1 MKNEKKSILF
11 EEHLRKIKHHVDYK
25 INESP
30 RYRPL
35 VGVDEEFDNL
45 PLTNEAGEQE
55 DAMKPAGGSVPPEP
69 TNTDNP
75 SVPSTPTPAFDQN
88 AAPAP
93 EDEMP
98 PAGDVPMGDAPMP
111 SPEPVEKVDD
121 IQNEIIKHNIEAMK
135 NIHDQ
140 LESLNQMT
148 ISLNDKLNVLTS
160 DVEEVREPTNA
171 EKLMNKT
178 KVSYPY
184 YFNLNDLWS
193 DNWFSQQREKEAG
206 KGIRELPDGT
216 YIADFDDLPRK
227 SKIDVQNSFN
237 EV

>member
-11 EEHLRKIKHHVDYK
+11 EEHLRKIMHHVDYK

-45 PLTNEAGEQE
+45 PQTNEAGEQE
-55 DAMKPAGGSVPPEP
+55 DAVKPAGGNVPPEP
-69 TNTDNP
+69 TNADEPTT
-75 SVPSTPTPAFDQN
+75 PSTPVPAFDQN
-88 AAPAP
+88 LTPDNAP
-93 EDEMP
+93 EGEMP
-98 PAGDVPMGDAPMP
+98 PVDGTLNP

-184 YFNLNDLWS
+184 YFNLNDLWG
-193 DNWFSQQREKEAG
+193 DNWFTQQREKEAS

-237 EV
+237 EI

>member
-1 MKNEKKSILF
+1 MKNENKSILF

-35 VGVDEEFDNL
+35 VGTDEEFDNL
-45 PLTNEAGEQE
+45 PLTNEAGDQE
-55 DAMKPAGGSVPPEP
+55 DAPKPAGGAVPPEP
-69 TNTDNP
+69 TNVDEPT
-75 SVPSTPTPAFDQN
+75 TPESPAPAFDDKSN
-88 AAPAP
+88 DNVPG
-93 EDEMP
+93 ETP
-98 PAGDVPMGDAPMP
+98 PLGNEPPMP
-111 SPEPVEKVDD
+111 APEPVEKVDD

-135 NIHDQ
+135 TIHDQ

-148 ISLNDKLNVLTS
+148 VSLNDKLKVLTA
-160 DVEEVREPTNA
+160 DVEEVREPSNS

-193 DNWFSQQREKEAG
+193 DNWFNEQRDKESS

-216 YIADFDDLPRK
+216 YIADFDDLPNK

-237 EV
+237 EY

>member
-1 MKNEKKSILF
+1 MKNDNKSILF

-35 VGVDEEFDNL
+35 VGVDEEFDKL

-55 DAMKPAGGSVPPEP
+55 DAVKPAGGAVPAEP
-69 TNTDNP
+69 TNAE
-75 SVPSTPTPAFDQN
+75 VPETPVPAFDEKN
-88 AAPAP
+88 AETVPGETTPSSDELPAP
-93 EDEMP
+93 E
-98 PAGDVPMGDAPMP
+98 
-111 SPEPVEKVDD
+111 PEPVEKVDD

-135 NIHDQ
+135 SIRDQ

-148 ISLNDKLNVLTS
+148 LSLNNKLNVLTT
-160 DVEEVREPTNA
+160 DVEEVREPSNA

-193 DNWFSQQREKEAG
+193 DNWFSEQREKEAS
-206 KGIRELPDGT
+206 KGIRELPDGS
-216 YIADFDDLPRK
+216 YIADFDDLPSK
-227 SKIDVQNSFN
+227 SKIDIQNSFN
-237 EV
+237 EI